1 MKNHPKIL
9 AVCLSAALLTM
20 SIPPGF
26 AAENAG
32 PADPP
37 TVTDPSDPAEPET
50 PTDPSEP
57 ADPSEPEEP
66 EQPSESEDPDDEETS
81 QPPSVTTTEPAFDDS
96 HQQADGTTVVSG
108 ILLVN
113 KNHPLPADYA
123 PSYTGGAGQ
132 STSLQGEADAAAK
145 AFLAACNA
153 QGNSMYILSGYRSYD
168 VQANLFANY
177 AAIHGEAQANTFS
190 ARAGQSEHQTGLAF
204 DVGDA
209 YHSGYNLQTSID
221 QFPGVQW
228 MMQHCAEYGFILR
241 YPEGKQNITGYQY
254 EPWHFRYVGVEAAKD
269 IMASG
274 LTLEEYLGDVQ
285 TTASNGR
292 QIAIGRSDNNLT
304 IDGKMTTVSSYN
316 IEGLNYFRLRDLAT
330 ILAGTNAEFNVGYDD
345 SQRLITVESGT
356 PLDGGG
362 SLIQLDR
369 SDIAVKNNMTVM
381 VDGRYVTPTAY
392 NIDGF
397 TYFKLRDLGEIL
409 NFGVAWDEAS
419 WSMVITTEEAENHS
433 VIDSLLPETTE
444 NA

>member
-1 MKNHPKIL
+1 MKKPSKL
-9 AVCLSAALLTM
+9 VAAVLSAALLSM
-20 SIPPGF
+20 SWSPAL
-26 AAENAG
+26 AAENTGRAYVPAG
-32 PADPP
+32 
-37 TVTDPSDPAEPET
+37 DPSGEQPET
-50 PTDPSEP
+50 PETPGDTPSQ
-57 ADPSEPEEP
+57 EEP
-66 EQPSESEDPDDEETS
+66 EKAPE
-81 QPPSVTTTEPAFDDS
+81 VTTTTPAYDDS
-96 HQQADGTTVVSG
+96 HQDADGLIVVSG

-113 KNHPLPADYA
+113 KDHPLPSDYA
-123 PSYTGGAGQ
+123 PDYTNGNGQ
-132 STSLQGEADAAAK
+132 STSLQGEADAAAQ
-145 AFLAACNA
+145 AFLAAANA
-153 QGNSMYILSGYRSYD
+153 QGNSMYVLSGYRSYD
-168 VQANLFANY
+168 VQASLFASY
-177 AAIHGEAQANTFS
+177 AAVNGEEKANTFS

-209 YHSGYNLQTSID
+209 AHAGYNLQTSID

-228 MMQHCAEYGFILR
+228 MMKHCAEYGFILR
-241 YPEGKQNITGYQY
+241 YPEGKEKITGYQY

-285 TTASNGR
+285 TAASNGR

-330 ILAGTNAEFNVGYDD
+330 ILADTDAEFNVGYDD

>member
-9 AVCLSAALLTM
+9 AACLSAALLTM

-32 PADPP
+32 PVDPP

-57 ADPSEPEEP
+57 EEP
-66 EQPSESEDPDDEETS
+66 EQPAGPEDPGDEETS

-228 MMQHCAEYGFILR
+228 MMKHCAEYGFILR

-285 TTASNGR
+285 PTASKGSIISACAIWRRSSRTPTQNLTSATTTA
-292 QIAIGRSDNNLT
+292 
-304 IDGKMTTVSSYN
+304 
-316 IEGLNYFRLRDLAT
+316 
-330 ILAGTNAEFNVGYDD
+330 NV
-345 SQRLITVESGT
+345 L
-356 PLDGGG
+356 
-362 SLIQLDR
+362 
-369 SDIAVKNNMTVM
+369 
-381 VDGRYVTPTAY
+381 
-392 NIDGF
+392 
-397 TYFKLRDLGEIL
+397 
-409 NFGVAWDEAS
+409 
-419 WSMVITTEEAENHS
+419 
-433 VIDSLLPETTE
+433 SLLRV
-444 NA
+444 ARRLMAAAA

>member
-32 PADPP
+32 PVDPP

-66 EQPSESEDPDDEETS
+66 EQPSEPEDPDDEETS

-113 KNHPLPADYA
+113 KKHPLPADYA
-123 PSYTGGAGQ
+123 PSYTGG
-132 STSLQGEADAAAK
+132 
-145 AFLAACNA
+145 
-153 QGNSMYILSGYRSYD
+153 
-168 VQANLFANY
+168 
-177 AAIHGEAQANTFS
+177 
-190 ARAGQSEHQTGLAF
+190 AGQSEHQTGLAF

-228 MMQHCAEYGFILR
+228 MMKHCAEYGFILR